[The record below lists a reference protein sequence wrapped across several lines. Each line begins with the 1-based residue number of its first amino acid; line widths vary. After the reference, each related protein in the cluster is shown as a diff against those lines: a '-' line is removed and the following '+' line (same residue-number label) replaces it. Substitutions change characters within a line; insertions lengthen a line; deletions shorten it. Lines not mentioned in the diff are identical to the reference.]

1 MRFIHTSDWHLGRI
15 LDQFH
20 LTEDQAYVLDQMT
33 TLAKDE
39 KAEAFLISG
48 DIYDRAVPPPEAVE
62 LLSDFVSHVTLDLKI
77 PIIVIAGNHDSRE
90 RLGFGAKILQRG
102 QLYMFGP
109 AMPQTP
115 YIDLEDAHGTVRF
128 YCLPY
133 AEPAEWREVL
143 GEGSIRDHNAG
154 YQRYIRDIRAAHPK
168 GMRSVLL
175 THCFVAGGEKTDSE
189 RPLMI
194 GGGGVVDP
202 GLFDSFDYSA
212 LGHLHRPQ
220 RISRA
225 QYSGS
230 ILKYSASEAGHEK
243 SVCVV
248 EMNEAGACKVEARM
262 FSPRRDLRVVEGLF
276 DDISKGM
283 PSEDYVHVIL
293 RDKQP
298 ILDAAGR
305 LRRVYPNLLGVERP
319 EERLGDGRTEAT
331 AMAKLSED
339 ELFQVFFE
347 RVSGEK
353 PEESIVQV
361 FRDAVAAV
369 RGSEGE
375 ALS

>member
-20 LTEDQAYVLDQMT
+20 LTEDQAHVLDQLA

-62 LLSDFVSHVTLDLKI
+62 LLDDFVSRVTLDLKI

-102 QLYMFGP
+102 RLYMFGTALP
-109 AMPQTP
+109 KTP
-115 YIDLEDAHGTVRF
+115 YVDLDDAHGKVRF

-143 GEGSIRDHNAG
+143 SEETIRDHNAG
-154 YQRYIRDIRAAHPK
+154 YQRYVCDIQSAHPN

-175 THCFVAGGEKTDSE
+175 AHCFAAGAEKSDSE

-194 GGGGVVDP
+194 GGGGLVDSR
-202 GLFDSFDYSA
+202 LFDFFDYTA
-212 LGHLHRPQ
+212 LGHLHKPQ
-220 RISRA
+220 RIGKAR
-225 QYSGS
+225 YPGS
-230 ILKYSASEAGHEK
+230 ILKYSTSEAGHEK
-243 SVCVV
+243 SICVV
-248 EMNEAGACKVEARM
+248 EMDKAGICKVDERK
-262 FSPRRDLRVVEGLF
+262 FFPRRDLRVVEGSF
-276 DDISKGM
+276 DDICKNS

-298 ILDAAGR
+298 VLDAAGR
-305 LRRVYPNLLGVERP
+305 LRRVYQNLLGVERP
-319 EERLGDGRTEAT
+319 EECLGASRIKAAE
-331 AMAKLSED
+331 MAKMNED
-339 ELFQVFFE
+339 DLFQLFFE

-353 PEESIVQV
+353 PDDSIIRV
-361 FRDAVAAV
+361 FKDAVAIV
-369 RGSEGE
+369 RRRDEE